1 MNNKILLALLI
12 SMTLGCS
19 ISYSQ
24 KSKLSYDINKL
35 LKENKLI
42 KITPRQKVT
51 EISDGS
57 KQGLNLDGILWLKDL
72 DFKTGTIDVDL
83 RGQDVFQQSF
93 LGIAFHCIDTATYDV
108 VYFRPFN
115 FRATDTLRHKH
126 AVQYMSLPGY
136 EWDKL
141 RQEYPLVY
149 ENEVN
154 PAPRATAWFHTRIVI
169 NADDIVV
176 YVDHADKPSLT
187 IKKLNNR
194 QNGLLGLWSTGLPGD
209 FANLV
214 ITQ

>member
-35 LKENKLI
+35 LHENKLI
-42 KITPRQKVT
+42 KITPLQRVA
-51 EISDGS
+51 EITDGS
-57 KQGLNLDGILWLKDL
+57 KQGLSLDGILWLKGL

-83 RGQDVFQQSF
+83 RGKDIFQQSF
-93 LGIAFHCIDTATYDV
+93 LGIAFHGIDTAVYDV
-108 VYFRPFN
+108 IYFRPFN

-154 PAPRATAWFHTRIVI
+154 PAPQATAWFHTRIVV
-169 NADDIVV
+169 NVDDIVV
-176 YVDHADKPSLT
+176 YVDHADKPSLKV
-187 IKKLNNR
+187 KKLNNR
-194 QNGLLGLWSTGLPGD
+194 QTGLLGLWSTGLPGD